1 MMRWAPLI
9 LLGLLTACSHT
20 PQWPADDRCAQ
31 AMAPSGLL
39 QVRSDRG
46 RHNLVVHREPNAE
59 GITYVALDAIG
70 APQFTASQTSAGF
83 TVEQS
88 PLYRGVDPQRS
99 EEHTSEL
106 QSRGHLVCGLLLEN
120 KNSLRFK

>member
-70 APQFTASQTSAGF
+70 APQFTASQTSA
-83 TVEQS
+83 
-88 PLYRGVDPQRS
+88 RS

-106 QSRGHLVCGLLLEN
+106 QSRGHLVCRLLLEKKKTKDN
-120 KNSLRFK
+120 HIIDITRTAVSSV